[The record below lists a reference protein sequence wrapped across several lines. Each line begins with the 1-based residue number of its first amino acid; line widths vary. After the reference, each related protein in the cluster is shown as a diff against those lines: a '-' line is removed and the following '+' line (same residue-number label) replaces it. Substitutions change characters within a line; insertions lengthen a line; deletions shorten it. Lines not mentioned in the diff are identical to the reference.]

1 MSADMRAAQQGR
13 HLQSLRNGLLRNGLA
28 AGGYGLL
35 ALICLGVPPQLDPP
49 LWLPAGLSAALALR
63 WGLPV
68 LPGLL
73 LATVLVEVWADPGPP
88 LAVVL
93 KGLLIGLQPLL
104 VALLAP
110 RLLPRRDPFQTMRH
124 LILFLL
130 VCWLGGMVNT
140 LLADQLLPP
149 LSSFPSQGS
158 RICGLLGLAPL
169 LLGLMQLPADQ
180 WLRDFRRWDW
190 WLLLAG
196 LMLDGLLIEL
206 GWPPSLQSTPMVLFL
221 PLILVGALRFSPA
234 GCGGL
239 LLAFVL
245 IELGLPWF
253 AWLAPAAQPR
263 GLDLETIQRLLG
275 YSLAMGLFVLVAN
288 QERARL
294 VERLEAQSRRLE
306 LVVAE
311 RTRELTVANAR
322 LERLSQRDS
331 LTGLANRRRFEQAL
345 RHEWTRAREQG
356 LSLAVILFDVDGFK
370 AYNDRYGHP
379 AGDRVLRQVARA
391 LATVFRP
398 EHRQLI
404 ARYGGEEFV
413 VLLPGLSTEA
423 AARLAETF
431 RLAIC
436 GLAIEHGA
444 GGAEGIVTVSGGVAA
459 QVPAVGAGSALLV
472 ERADSLL
479 YAAKQ
484 AGRNRLGVQGPDQP
498 ITAPFETMDLSLI
511 HI

>member
-13 HLQSLRNGLLRNGLA
+13 SLQSLRNGLLRNGLA
-28 AGGYGLL
+28 AAGYGLL

-93 KGLLIGLQPLL
+93 KGLLTGLQPLL
-104 VALLAP
+104 VALLAT
-110 RLLPRRDPFQTMRH
+110 RLLPRRDPFRTMRH

-140 LLADQLLPP
+140 LLAEQLLPAV
-149 LSSFPSQGS
+149 SSFPSPSS
-158 RICGLLGLAPL
+158 RTCGLLGLAPL
-169 LLGLMQLPADQ
+169 LLGLMQLPAREG
-180 WLRDFRRWDW
+180 LRDFRRWDW
-190 WLLLAG
+190 WLVLGGVILASV
-196 LMLDGLLIEL
+196 LIAL
-206 GWPPSLQSTPMVLFL
+206 GWLPSLQSTPMVLFL
-221 PLILVGALRFSPA
+221 PLILVAALRFSPV

-239 LLAFVL
+239 LLALVL
-245 IELGLPWF
+245 VELGLPWF
-253 AWLAPAAQPR
+253 GWLAPAAQP
-263 GLDLETIQRLLG
+263 GGVDLATIQRLLG

-331 LTGLANRRRFEQAL
+331 LTGLANRRRFDQAL
-345 RHEWTRAREQG
+345 HHEWNRAREQG
-356 LSLAVILFDVDGFK
+356 LPLAVALFDVDFFK

-391 LATVFRP
+391 LASVFRP

-413 VLLPGLSTEA
+413 VLLPGLSREA
-423 AARLAETF
+423 AYQLAETF

-444 GGAEGIVTVSGGVAA
+444 GGEEGIVTVSGGVAA
-459 QVPAVGAGSALLV
+459 QLPAPGGVPALLV
-472 ERADSLL
+472 EQADSLL

-498 ITAPFETMDLSLI
+498 ASAPFETMDPTP
-511 HI
+511 